1 MQLPLCNNCLS
12 TENLCGD
19 CTQLPKETVDVSR
32 FLFKMKD
39 ESKSLEE
46 ANVKHVIDSD
56 VLLIVT
62 GKGDAAKV
70 VGKGGVVVKA
80 LAKQFS
86 KNIRVLEEN
95 DMKSFASDLLQPIT
109 ILGTNILFTPDG
121 EIKRIR
127 APLSQKSKF
136 HLSEQAFSNI
146 FEKLYGTKAE
156 IVFEE

>member
-1 MQLPLCNNCLS
+1 M
-12 TENLCGD
+12 
-19 CTQLPKETVDVSR
+19 
-32 FLFKMKD
+32 
-39 ESKSLEE
+39 
-46 ANVKHVIDSD
+46 
-56 VLLIVT
+56 T

-80 LAKQFS
+80 LAKQFN
-86 KNIRVLEEN
+86 KNIKVLEEN
-95 DMKSFASDLLQPIT
+95 DMKSFAADLLQPIT

-136 HLSEQAFSNI
+136 HISEQAFSNI
-146 FEKLYGTKAE
+146 MEKLYGTKAE

>member
-1 MQLPLCNNCLS
+1 MPLCNECL
-12 TENLCGD
+12 TKENLCND
-19 CTQLPKETVDVSR
+19 CSQLPKESVDVSR

-39 ESKSLEE
+39 ESKSLED
-46 ANVKHVIDSD
+46 ASVKDIVDSD

-80 LAKQFS
+80 LAKQFN
-86 KNIRVLEEN
+86 KNIKVLEEN

-136 HLSEQAFSNI
+136 HISEQAFSNI
-146 FEKLYGTKAE
+146 MEKLYGTKAE